1 MKALTMLFAAA
12 VLVLSACQASSPL
25 AVSEE
30 ERGLQVAN
38 KCDPD
43 ASPC

>member
-1 MKALTMLFAAA
+1 MKALTLLFALA
-12 VLVLSACQASSPL
+12 VLALSACQASSPL

-30 ERGLQVAN
+30 ERGLQTAN
-38 KCDPD
+38 RCDPE